1 MMTQNC
7 ITSSQKCIFYNNNN
21 RNICIWLFLHFFTAP
36 TRYKYQSS
44 LVVVLFVFQLTFP
57 IGSATF
63 LRHNLFINNLATK
76 CNLNCMY
83 FFHIIFGKIVC
94 DFFFWQM
101 TAHLSYG
108 CFGLFSK
115 KKKCIYFVIDYI
127 IHNERELYEINW
139 RQMHQNNKEKKNENK
154 QINWFPSKVLSWFND
169 IKCNFFSSLFQ

>member
-7 ITSSQKCIFYNNNN
+7 ITSSQKCIFTTITTGIFANDYSCN
-21 RNICIWLFLHFFTAP
+21 FFTAP

-44 LVVVLFVFQLTFP
+44 LFVVLFVFQLTFA

-101 TAHLSYG
+101 NAHLSYG
-108 CFGLFSK
+108 CFGLFSM
-115 KKKCIYFVIDYI
+115 KKKCFYFVIDYI
-127 IHNERELYEINW
+127 THNERELYEIN
-139 RQMHQNNKEKKNENK
+139 
-154 QINWFPSKVLSWFND
+154 
-169 IKCNFFSSLFQ
+169 